1 MRRIVASDGNS
12 AACRSGMRW
21 SNRQI
26 LVLHTDQAINKPS
39 ELTNCAAKGR
49 LREEKVKPHIEDLK
63 DSREFVEC
71 KQREE
76 TLEGRQGV

>member
-1 MRRIVASDGNS
+1 
-12 AACRSGMRW
+12 
-21 SNRQI
+21 
-26 LVLHTDQAINKPS
+26 VLHTDQAINKPS